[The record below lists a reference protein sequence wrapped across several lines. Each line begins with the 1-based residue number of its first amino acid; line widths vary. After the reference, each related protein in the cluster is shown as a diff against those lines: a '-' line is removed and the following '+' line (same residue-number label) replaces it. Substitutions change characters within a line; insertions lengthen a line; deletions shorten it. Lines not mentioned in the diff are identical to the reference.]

1 MSRWYATGH
10 GALDLTRAEAGERGY
25 ELAVTP
31 TRPGPPILLFGEG
44 AAAWRLLLRHESV
57 PDVDVDVV
65 HELAEMGLATDDPR
79 HPGRMALA
87 PHPWLTSFTHE
98 LVYAL
103 VQRVATEAGIELVF
117 IKGPTLHAQGLRER
131 QHSGD
136 VDCWVAPGDDIRL
149 ADAMR
154 RWGWTPLILP
164 FTGTTVSH
172 SLTLVAGDWGS
183 AIDVHTSFPGMRAGA
198 AEAFRVLRGESEP
211 RGFAGIQACT
221 PNRSAHAVLSAL
233 HDMRP
238 YNGRIPSDIAV
249 DVAAAVLRT
258 AGAGTLTVVERFDAG
273 YVLREPV
280 SRAFPDEAARFDAAV
295 APADWQMRLEEA
307 TSLRHLKALRF
318 VPPRQRLRALWRL
331 VWPTAETMRI
341 AMEDVDAS
349 AWDVL
354 VARVSR
360 VGQSIRKLAT
370 RR

>member
-10 GALDLTRAEAGERGY
+10 GALDLTTAEAGEQGY

-31 TRPGPPILLFGEG
+31 TLPGPPILLFGEG
-44 AAAWRLLLRHESV
+44 AAAWRLLLGDEQAGA
-57 PDVDVDVV
+57 DVDVV
-65 HELAEMGLATDDPR
+65 HELAQMGLATEDPR
-79 HPGRMALA
+79 HPARMTLA
-87 PHPWLTSFTHE
+87 PHPWFTSFTHE

-103 VQRVATEAGIELVF
+103 VQRVATEAGIELIF
-117 IKGPTLHAQGLRER
+117 IKGPTLHAQGLRAR

-154 RWGWTPLILP
+154 GWGWTPLILP

-172 SLTLVAGDWGS
+172 SLTLVAGEWGS

-198 AEAFRVLRGESEP
+198 AEAFRVLTAESES
-211 RGFAGIQACT
+211 RDFAGVPART

-238 YNGRIPSDIAV
+238 YNGRQPSDFAV
-249 DVAAAVLRT
+249 DDAAAVLRT
-258 AGAGTLTVVERFDAG
+258 AGADTLRVVERFDAG

-280 SRAFPDEAARFDAAV
+280 ARAFPDEAARFDAAV

-349 AWDVL
+349 ARDVL
-354 VARVSR
+354 VARLSR
-360 VGQSIRKLAT
+360 VGQSIRKLAS